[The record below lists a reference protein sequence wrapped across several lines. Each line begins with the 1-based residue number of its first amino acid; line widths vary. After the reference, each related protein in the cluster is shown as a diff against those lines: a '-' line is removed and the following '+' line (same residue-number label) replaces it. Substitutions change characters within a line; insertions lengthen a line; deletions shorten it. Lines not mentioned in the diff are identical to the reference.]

1 MKTKSLSMMAAIFC
15 ASLIA
20 TAFVQPIQAEQTT
33 EQTRQEKPL
42 PKQLQEVQ
50 ARQQAMKTQL
60 DLIKKTDNL
69 KERQQ
74 LLDEHLKVMLLQ
86 VQAMSKISGP
96 IMDPASREA
105 LLEQRTQLITS
116 MMDQMLAHY
125 EMQMTCSK

>member
-74 LLDEHLKVMLLQ
+74 LLDEHLKTMLAQ
-86 VQAMSKISGP
+86 VRAMAQLSPKIV
-96 IMDPASREA
+96 DPSSQEA
-105 LLEQRTQLITS
+105 VLEQRAQLITEL
-116 MMDQMLAHY
+116 MDQMIGHY
-125 EMQMTCSK
+125 EMQLTCYK